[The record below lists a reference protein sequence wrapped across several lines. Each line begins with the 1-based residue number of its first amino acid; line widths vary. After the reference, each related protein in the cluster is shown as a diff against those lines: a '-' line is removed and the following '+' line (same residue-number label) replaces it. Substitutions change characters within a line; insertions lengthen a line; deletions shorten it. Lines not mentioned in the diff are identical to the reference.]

1 MTDNSTIRFD
11 QRGETGYQGPPGT
24 IGPAGAIQDVAQ
36 IAEQL
41 DYIDRSIESIYK
53 EMENHITR
61 MTQLQRELDGLRDHV
76 RRLAAA
82 GSK

>member
-1 MTDNSTIRFD
+1 
-11 QRGETGYQGPPGT
+11 
-24 IGPAGAIQDVAQ
+24 
-36 IAEQL
+36 
-41 DYIDRSIESIYK
+41 
-53 EMENHITR
+53 MENHITR